1 MAAIPDRHGCHF
13 GTSEGER
20 QPRGSRR
27 LMLIGQKAGAPPPR
41 EGRDRRCGDIVMGAT
56 GQLRHRSVA
65 NQRRATFSAWA
76 MSIVFAA
83 IAAISF
89 AVDQTM
95 VSSLGAG
102 DDLGRSLGS
111 LSPVRLIQ
119 SLIDTAS
126 GRSDRA
132 E

>member
-1 MAAIPDRHGCHF
+1 M
-13 GTSEGER
+13 S
-20 QPRGSRR
+20 
-27 LMLIGQKAGAPPPR
+27 
-41 EGRDRRCGDIVMGAT
+41 AT
-56 GQLRHRSVA
+56 GQLRHRSVTS
-65 NQRRATFSAWA
+65 QRRATFSAWA
-76 MSIVFAA
+76 MSIAFMA

-102 DDLGRSLGS
+102 DDLGRSLDVI
-111 LSPVRLIQ
+111 SPVRLIQ

-126 GRSDRA
+126 GRSDPA

>member
-1 MAAIPDRHGCHF
+1 MSA
-13 GTSEGER
+13 TR
-20 QPRGSRR
+20 QR
-27 LMLIGQKAGAPPPR
+27 
-41 EGRDRRCGDIVMGAT
+41 
-56 GQLRHRSVA
+56 RHRSIA

-102 DDLGRSLGS
+102 DDLGRSLGAFT
-111 LSPVRLIQ
+111 PVRLIQ

-126 GRSDRA
+126 GHSDRA

>member
-1 MAAIPDRHGCHF
+1 
-13 GTSEGER
+13 
-20 QPRGSRR
+20 
-27 LMLIGQKAGAPPPR
+27 
-41 EGRDRRCGDIVMGAT
+41 
-56 GQLRHRSVA
+56 
-65 NQRRATFSAWA
+65 
-76 MSIVFAA
+76 MSIAFVA

-102 DDLGRSLGS
+102 DDLGRSLGVI
-111 LSPVRLIQ
+111 SPVRLIQ

>member
-1 MAAIPDRHGCHF
+1 
-13 GTSEGER
+13 
-20 QPRGSRR
+20 
-27 LMLIGQKAGAPPPR
+27 
-41 EGRDRRCGDIVMGAT
+41 
-56 GQLRHRSVA
+56 
-65 NQRRATFSAWA
+65 
-76 MSIVFAA
+76 MSIVFVT

-102 DDLGRSLGS
+102 DGLGRSLDAI
-111 LSPVRLIQ
+111 SPVRLIQ

>member
-1 MAAIPDRHGCHF
+1 
-13 GTSEGER
+13 
-20 QPRGSRR
+20 
-27 LMLIGQKAGAPPPR
+27 
-41 EGRDRRCGDIVMGAT
+41 
-56 GQLRHRSVA
+56 
-65 NQRRATFSAWA
+65 
-76 MSIVFAA
+76 MSIAFAA

-102 DDLGRSLGS
+102 DDLGRSLDV
-111 LSPVRLIQ
+111 SPVRLIQ

>member
-1 MAAIPDRHGCHF
+1 
-13 GTSEGER
+13 
-20 QPRGSRR
+20 
-27 LMLIGQKAGAPPPR
+27 
-41 EGRDRRCGDIVMGAT
+41 
-56 GQLRHRSVA
+56 
-65 NQRRATFSAWA
+65 
-76 MSIVFAA
+76 MSIAFVA

-89 AVDQTM
+89 AVDQTI

-102 DDLGRSLGS
+102 DDLGRSLDVI
-111 LSPVRLIQ
+111 SPVQLIQ

>member
-1 MAAIPDRHGCHF
+1 MRA
-13 GTSEGER
+13 
-20 QPRGSRR
+20 SR
-27 LMLIGQKAGAPPPR
+27 LL
-41 EGRDRRCGDIVMGAT
+41 RR
-56 GQLRHRSVA
+56 RSVA
-65 NQRRATFSAWA
+65 NPRRAALSAWA

-95 VSSLGAG
+95 VSSLGSG
-102 DDLGRSLGS
+102 DDLGRSLGA

-119 SLIDTAS
+119 SLIDTT
-126 GRSDRA
+126 SDRV